1 MTRYTVQI
9 VKESSEIEEEINN
22 DYGKRYSF
30 SKFDEEIS
38 HPNLS
43 VVSQDK
49 ITQVLQNFFRKM
61 DRGKIRTSVE
71 FNKKERVIINEVNNP
86 GFEEAVY
93 DKKTKIPK
101 HLRKPLK
108 VKNDG

>member
-9 VKESSEIEEEINN
+9 VKESTKNKEDFEN
-22 DYGKRYSF
+22 DCGNRISF

-49 ITQVLQNFFRKM
+49 KTQIVQNFFRKM
-61 DRGKIRTSVE
+61 DRSKVNTSVE
-71 FNKKERVIINEVNNP
+71 FNKKERVIINEVGKP
-86 GFEEAVY
+86 GFDEAVY
-93 DKKTKIPK
+93 DKKTRIPK